1 MSSYLQAISKD
12 GTRLLCSVEGNLRN
26 NITDFA
32 AVSTVPA
39 LRAARG
45 PASNQ
50 PAHCR
55 ARLPERLSVAAGFL
69 ST

>member
-26 NITDFA
+26 NIIDFA

-50 PAHCR
+50 
-55 ARLPERLSVAAGFL
+55 
-69 ST
+69 